1 MPYMDLICIEN
12 CMSILDMSE
21 FLHQN
26 LLKIMADVVSDWV
39 WQAHFIQTS
48 GMMRFFFSNDP
59 SKLGPNWIFEQ
70 EPVLPYFSSEFS
82 VNG

>member
-1 MPYMDLICIEN
+1 MDLICIEN

-26 LLKIMADVVSDWV
+26 LLKNMADVVSDWV

-48 GMMRFFFSNDP
+48 GMMRS
-59 SKLGPNWIFEQ
+59 EQ
-70 EPVLPYFSSEFS
+70 IGS
-82 VNG
+82 